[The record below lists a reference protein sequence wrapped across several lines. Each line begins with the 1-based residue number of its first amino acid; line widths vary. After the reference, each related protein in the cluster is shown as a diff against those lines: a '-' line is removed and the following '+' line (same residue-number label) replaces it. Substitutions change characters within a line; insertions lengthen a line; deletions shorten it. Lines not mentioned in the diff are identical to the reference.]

1 MSSSLGDELSSL
13 HRQLLESWNRRD
25 PGLFASWFTDD
36 GSMVGFDGSGIDG
49 RAQIEEHLA
58 DVFDGHETAS
68 YVAKVRDVRSL
79 GSGVAML
86 RAVAGMVPPGTS
98 DIEPA
103 VNTIQSMVAVQQ
115 DGRWKVALY
124 QNTPAAY
131 HGRTDLSDALTA
143 ELREELRS
151 R

>member
-1 MSSSLGDELSSL
+1 
-13 HRQLLESWNRRD
+13 
-25 PGLFASWFTDD
+25 
-36 GSMVGFDGSGIDG
+36 
-49 RAQIEEHLA
+49 
-58 DVFDGHETAS
+58 
-68 YVAKVRDVRSL
+68 VAKVRDVRSL
-79 GSGVAML
+79 GSGVAMI
-86 RAVAGMVPPGTS
+86 RAVAGMVPPGSS

-131 HGRTDLSDALTA
+131 HGRPDLSEALTA

>member
-1 MSSSLGDELSSL
+1 LAEAEEPDLPASLGDELSSL

-49 RAQIEEHLA
+49 RAQIEDHLA
-58 DVFDGHETAS
+58 AVFDGHETAS

-79 GSGVAML
+79 GSGVAIL
-86 RAVAGMVPPGTS
+86 RAVAGMVPPGMS

-103 VNTIQSMVAVQQ
+103 VNTIQSMVAVKQ

-124 QNTPAAY
+124 QNTPPPTTA
-131 HGRTDLSDALTA
+131 GRT
-143 ELREELRS
+143 
-151 R
+151 